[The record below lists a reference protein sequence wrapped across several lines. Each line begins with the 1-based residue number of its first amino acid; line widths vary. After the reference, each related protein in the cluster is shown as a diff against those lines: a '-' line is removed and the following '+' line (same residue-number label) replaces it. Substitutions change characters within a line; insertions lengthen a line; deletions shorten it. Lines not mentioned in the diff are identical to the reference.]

1 MEPPAIRKKYCI
13 VESMRVDHVGSL
25 LRPQSL
31 KQAFRDHALGKLDAG
46 ALRTAQDAAIRSVVA
61 RQEALG
67 LPVITDG
74 EFRRLNWQVSFSEVS
89 GWDLWSGSWKKLL
102 ANPGDKA
109 AHETPFQKGED
120 AVLSF
125 RVPATEKL
133 QLVKSFPL
141 EEFNFL
147 KGNPKAKITLMGPDR
162 VAQMCDIDGSRP
174 HYAGADEFLAD
185 VVAIQKRMTSELVDA
200 GCRYVQ
206 LDEPSYTG
214 YVDPATL
221 ERMRSRGE
229 DPMRNMRRAVEADN
243 AVIAGLK
250 GKALFGL
257 HVCRGNR
264 ASMWHREGKYDA
276 IAETLF
282 GGLKFDR
289 LLLEYDTE
297 RAGGFEPLR
306 YVPKGVTV
314 VLGLITTKT
323 GRVESV
329 DELRKRIDDAAR
341 FLPLEQLAL
350 SPQCGFAS
358 GIGGNLLSEDE
369 QWRKLEVM
377 LETARRVW
385 QDRSASPNPP

>member
-1 MEPPAIRKKYCI
+1 MNYCI
-13 VESMRVDHVGSL
+13 FESMRVDHVGSL
-25 LRPQSL
+25 LRPESL
-31 KQAFRDHALGKLDAG
+31 KLAFRDHALGTLSAD
-46 ALRTAQDAAIRSVVA
+46 ALRAAQDGAIRTVVA

-67 LPVITDG
+67 LPVVTDG
-74 EFRRLNWQVSFSEVS
+74 EYRRLNWQVSFSEVA

-109 AHETPFQKGED
+109 PHETPLHKGDD

-125 RVPATEKL
+125 RIPATARLKL
-133 QLVKSFPL
+133 VRNFPL
-141 EEFNFL
+141 EEFIFL
-147 KGNPKAKITLMGPDR
+147 KGTAKASTKVTLMGPDR
-162 VAQMCDIDGSRP
+162 VAQMCDIEGSRA

-185 VVAIQKRMTSELVDA
+185 VVAIQRRMVGELVDA
-200 GCRYVQ
+200 GCNYIQ
-206 LDEPSYTG
+206 IDEPSYTG

-221 ERMRSRGE
+221 ERMQARGE
-229 DPMRNMRRAVEADN
+229 DPMRNLRRAVEADN
-243 AVIAGLK
+243 AVIAGL
-250 GKALFGL
+250 GGRAIFGL
-257 HVCRGNR
+257 HICRGNR
-264 ASMWHREGKYDA
+264 ASMWHREGKYGA

-282 GGLKFDR
+282 GGLEYDR

-306 YVPKGVTV
+306 FVPRGVTV

-323 GRVESV
+323 GKVESV
-329 DELRKRIDDAAR
+329 DELRRRIDDAAR
-341 FLPLEQLAL
+341 FIPLEQLAL

-377 LETARRVW
+377 LETAQQIWGSR
-385 QDRSASPNPP
+385 